1 MKASCSTGI
10 AAVLLLIV
18 GTAVAQSPSRVKL
31 PIAEGVWVDT
41 QTRCNAATEA
51 HVHADGK
58 FGHLYFAEAGA
69 GRTPYD
75 DVIPLLGVVNR
86 KDGFTGVITKF
97 DDGVVQVKAGA
108 NGQAIIRA
116 TSPSEG
122 EVWRETVRLCAPDSL
137 STKMRA
143 AVVPF
148 FPNTAAQSKAVP
160 ATVTARINKLP
171 IKDGLWADMRKGG
184 CKRLGERRGYE
195 DPAFIIDQT
204 YHRDMADDPE
214 YNGAQMMFP
223 QELAALKPV
232 KDLGGG
238 RYLVGKVSQSMR
250 QHIIRIHSPTQITVE
265 KGSVPGTYV
274 WCSPVTRWEPWEFDP
289 SEG

>member
-1 MKASCSTGI
+1 MKASCIAGI
-10 AAVLLLIV
+10 ATVLLLVV

-51 HVHADGK
+51 HVHAGGK

-116 TSPSEG
+116 ASPSEG

-148 FPNTAAQSKAVP
+148 FPNAAAQTKAAP
-160 ATVTARINKLP
+160 AMAQASKLP
-171 IKDGLWADMRKGG
+171 LPVGYYAYVEGTFSTCAKPVNIWYFDGTRLW
-184 CKRLGERRGYE
+184 
-195 DPAFIIDQT
+195 
-204 YHRDMADDPE
+204 DPE
-214 YNGAQMMFP
+214 DFSDSKYEFHPRTVKMEMVGNNRFRITYRSLDEDSKPWDSTHEYVITGP
-223 QELAALKPV
+223 QSFAYKKENFRLCQDMQIPAKSRFYKPR
-232 KDLGGG
+232 K
-238 RYLVGKVSQSMR
+238 
-250 QHIIRIHSPTQITVE
+250 
-265 KGSVPGTYV
+265 
-274 WCSPVTRWEPWEFDP
+274 
-289 SEG
+289 